1 MRPRLTVTRRFQLI
15 FTAFLFLFLA
25 SCGKDKGMSLA
36 DVKAQTQGKSI
47 ALVSLS
53 VNDYNGMLSQWG
65 QTAGPLLEAKMNGML
80 SDCEGLLG
88 QKWTVVPAADFV
100 GKSEYQSI
108 KGPERE
114 VAMPTAAGESMRL
127 FGADRKDL
135 VATRVDGTKVSAL
148 ATAAG
153 ADLVVVMYSEW
164 EVATGSFSPT
174 SKPFTK
180 NVMSIYDSTGKLM
193 FHGRQDQM
201 GEKPLGA
208 FGIVAVD
215 EETVDDWVKAAVKGY
230 TAMLSQG

>member
-1 MRPRLTVTRRFQLI
+1 MTRRFHLLLA
-15 FTAFLFLFLA
+15 TFLFLFLA
-25 SCGKDKGMSLA
+25 SCGKEKGMSLA
-36 DVKAQTQGKSI
+36 EVKAQTQGKSI

-65 QTAGPLLEAKMNGML
+65 QKAGPLLEAKMAGL
-80 SDCEGLLG
+80 LADSEGLLG
-88 QKWTVVPAADFV
+88 QKWTLVPAAEFV
-100 GKSEYQSI
+100 GKDEYQAL

-114 VAMPTAAGESMRL
+114 VAMPAAGGASMRL

-135 VATRVDGTKVSAL
+135 VATRAEATKIAQLAAVS
-148 ATAAG
+148 G
-153 ADLVVVMYSEW
+153 ADLVAIMYSEW

-180 NVMSIYDSTGKLM
+180 NVMSIYDATGKLL

-208 FGIVAVD
+208 FGIVSVD

-230 TAMLSQG
+230 TTLLSQA